1 MTEDKQLEDTLMTD
15 NKIYVALLIFVLVLC
30 TLAGIEEVGTR
41 QQKMINYQRALTI
54 TTACRVQAKSNA
66 DEICGKIPTWE
77 QYK

>member
-1 MTEDKQLEDTLMTD
+1 MTD

-30 TLAGIEEVGTR
+30 TLVGIQDSYYQ
-41 QQKMINYQRALTI
+41 QQKITNYQNALTI
-54 TTACRVQAKSNA
+54 TTACRVQTKLNP

>member
-1 MTEDKQLEDTLMTD
+1 MTD

-30 TLAGIEEVGTR
+30 TLAGIQDSYSQ
-41 QQKMINYQRALTI
+41 QQKIKNYQRALTI
-54 TTACRVQAKSNA
+54 TTACRVQAKASA

>member
-1 MTEDKQLEDTLMTD
+1 MTD

-30 TLAGIEEVGTR
+30 TLVGI
-41 QQKMINYQRALTI
+41 QDSYSQHQKIKNYQRALTI
-54 TTACRVQAKSNA
+54 TTACRVQTKLNP